1 MNLILMMRIIDFV
14 YHHNNNTTMSQINIL
29 ILTINLR
36 RDCINILILTIN
48 LRRDCTQVVNVQCT
62 YLRE

>member
-14 YHHNNNTTMSQINIL
+14 YLHNNNTTMSQINIL

-36 RDCINILILTIN
+36 RDC
-48 LRRDCTQVVNVQCT
+48 TQVVNVQCT
-62 YLRE
+62 HLRE